1 MIILI
6 SIKKAIIK
14 YHQLLVLKRCK
25 PKNFYGNNNNKMNH
39 KKQISMS
46 KIPNSL
52 PENKILN
59 NKMTKKIK

>member
-1 MIILI
+1 
-6 SIKKAIIK
+6 
-14 YHQLLVLKRCK
+14 
-25 PKNFYGNNNNKMNH
+25 MNH